1 MNADGRVGG
10 IQVCWEVARY
20 LKSHY
25 YQKIDSAD
33 VTILVFNMRMDA
45 QDSLLGFTTDWVN
58 VLAKKSKEMIR
69 PLNPRWKPRGMN
81 IRKNNM
87 ATESLYGVV

>member
-1 MNADGRVGG
+1 
-10 IQVCWEVARY
+10 
-20 LKSHY
+20 
-25 YQKIDSAD
+25 
-33 VTILVFNMRMDA
+33 MRMDA

-69 PLNPRWKPRGMN
+69 PLNPRGMN

-87 ATESLYGVV
+87 ATESLHGVV